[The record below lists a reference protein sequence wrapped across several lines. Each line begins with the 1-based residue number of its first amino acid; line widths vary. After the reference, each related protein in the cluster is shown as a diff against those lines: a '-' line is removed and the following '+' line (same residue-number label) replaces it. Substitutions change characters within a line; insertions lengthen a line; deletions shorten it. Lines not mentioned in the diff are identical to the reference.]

1 MKRNDQALAAFVDAV
16 ARNLY
21 TAVLSDALDEVG
33 WRRQAFP
40 PSIRP
45 LDDERTLV
53 GFARTGVYREVH
65 HALADANPYELEIAL
80 IDDLRAHDVVV
91 LGCGGSR
98 AIAPWGELLTTASRV
113 RGAAGCVTDGYVRDI
128 RVIRKLG
135 FPVYHGGIAPL
146 DSRGRGKIAAIDV
159 PIVCAGV
166 DVMPGDLV
174 VGDAD
179 GIVVVPRQIEDVVL
193 ENALKRVDG
202 EHKTREALLRGA
214 ALRDVFAEYNV
225 L

>member
-1 MKRNDQALAAFVDAV
+1 MNRNDQPLAAFVDAI
-16 ARNLY
+16 ARSLY
-21 TAVLSDALDEVG
+21 TAVLSDVLDELG
-33 WRRQAFP
+33 YRRQAFP

-53 GFARTGVYREVH
+53 GFARTGIYREVH
-65 HALADANPYELEIAL
+65 HALVDANPYELEIAL

-91 LGCGGSR
+91 LGCGGSQC
-98 AIAPWGELLTTASRV
+98 IAPWGELLTTASRA
-113 RGAAGCVTDGYVRDI
+113 RGASGCVTDGYVRDI
-128 RVIRKLG
+128 RAIRKLG

-146 DSRGRGKIAAIDV
+146 DSKGRGKIAEIDV

-166 DVMPGDLV
+166 DVTPGDLV

-179 GIVVVPRQIEDVVL
+179 GIVVVPQRVEAVTLD
-193 ENALKRVDG
+193 NALKKVDG
-202 EHKTREALLRGA
+202 EDKTREALLRGA